1 MNTEY
6 MRLAIRLASKYDPSP
21 NPRVGAVI
29 VRDGAILG
37 RGAHRRAGAAHAE
50 INALAG
56 CPDARGADVYVTLEP
71 CCHYGKTPPCADA
84 LIKAGVRR
92 VFIGMQ
98 DPDSKVSGGGI
109 ETLRRAGIET
119 VCGVLEEECRALNR
133 EYITHRTLHRPFVI
147 LKQAMTLDGKT
158 AAASGDSKWISSER
172 SRRLVHR
179 LRSKCDGVLV
189 GGNTFRRDDPS
200 LSARTGGA
208 RVKQPCRIVLTSA
221 IPETRE
227 HNIFRAPGG
236 PVIFARPGDA
246 NKTEDREGYC
256 LITYRE
262 GRLRELLAILADI
275 GIMSLLVEGGARTAG
290 SFVKEG
296 LWDEGLFFYAPKLLN
311 DSAAVGQ
318 GGGDTAVLIEDAH
331 SVTVKEVRRIGEDIL
346 VKVAPCLQD

>member
-1 MNTEY
+1 
-6 MRLAIRLASKYDPSP
+6 
-21 NPRVGAVI
+21 VI
-29 VRDGAILG
+29 VRDGVIIG
-37 RGAHRRAGAAHAE
+37 RGSHRRAGSAHAE

-84 LIKAGVRR
+84 LVRAGVGR

-133 EYITHRTLHRPFVI
+133 EYITHRTLGRPFVI
-147 LKQAMTLDGKT
+147 IKQAMTLDGKT
-158 AAASGDSKWISSER
+158 ATVSGDSKWISSER

-179 LRSKCDGVLV
+179 LRSRCDGVLV

-200 LSARTGGA
+200 LSARTGGSG
-208 RVKQPCRIVLTSA
+208 VKQPCRIVLTSRV
-221 IPETRE
+221 PGTRE
-227 HNIFRAPGG
+227 HNIFRTPGG

-246 NKTEDREGYC
+246 NKAEDREGFS
-256 LITYRE
+256 LVTFRE
-262 GRLRELLAILADI
+262 GRLPELLAILADR

-290 SFVKEG
+290 SFIREG
-296 LWDEGLFFYAPKLLN
+296 LWDEAWFFYAPRLLN
-311 DSAAVGQ
+311 DSSAVGQ
-318 GGGDTAVLIEDAH
+318 GGGDTAILIADGRRV
-331 SVTVKEVRRIGEDIL
+331 SVREVRRIGEDIL
-346 VKVAPCLQD
+346 VKVSPCLQD